1 MAATGA
7 ASHWEICAAKEKLM
21 LDQWSNYFLMVGG
34 GAAALA
40 GLIFVAMSINLS
52 VIVQN
57 STHRNRAMNV
67 LTGFTAAFMACSLAL
82 IGNQNLGAL
91 GLEWFVLWLVATA
104 IFIPGYVRAIRAR
117 MSSVGL
123 NWLRLS
129 GGPACYLAEVLSAIL
144 LFLGYRA
151 GLYIAAIA
159 TIVLFGF
166 NISGAWLL
174 LIGIHEH
181 QSRR

>member
-1 MAATGA
+1 
-7 ASHWEICAAKEKLM
+7 M

-40 GLIFVAMSINLS
+40 GLIFVAMSINLG

-57 STHRNRAMNV
+57 STHRNRAINV
-67 LTGFTAAFMACSLAL
+67 LTGFTAVFMACSLAL
-82 IGNQNLGAL
+82 IGNQDLGAL
-91 GLEWFVLWLVATA
+91 GLEWFVLWLIATA

-129 GGPACYLAEVLSAIL
+129 GGPACYLAEVMSAIL

-159 TIVLFGF
+159 SIVLFGF

-174 LIGIHEH
+174 LIGIHED